1 VSSASEE
8 TRAATTSEP
17 EFSRGYA
24 RYVLGVLSLVY
35 VFNFIDRQILA
46 MLLEPIQQD
55 LGVSDTLMGFLSGFA
70 FVLFYTFAGIPI
82 ARWADTGSR
91 RSIIALGLTVWSAMT
106 AACGLAQSFVQ
117 LALARVGVGIGEAAG
132 SPPAHSLISDYFPPE
147 RRGTALSVYSMGV
160 YVGAAI
166 AFLAGGY
173 LRENF
178 DWRVAFLVVGLA
190 GVPLAVLLRTTVRE
204 PPRGHSEGGPAD
216 ARTDS
221 VRKVMRF
228 LASRRSFVFLVVAA
242 SIQSI
247 SGYGVLAWGPT
258 FLGRVHQ
265 MGGVEIGIWFGLTVG
280 LGGIGGAFLG
290 GSIAD
295 RLGARDP
302 RWYLFLSAIVCLTGV
317 PFAAGFALAGD
328 ATTALLSFIPFY
340 VLAAMYVGPMLWM
353 VQGLVKLRMRAMA
366 SAILLFILN
375 LVGLGLGP
383 FLIGFMNDQLADR
396 FGVEAIRYSLLVV
409 GMVGVPSS
417 VFFLLASRTLR
428 EDLRARD
435 A

>member
-1 VSSASEE
+1 M
-8 TRAATTSEP
+8 TSEP
-17 EFSRGYA
+17 EFSPGYA

-55 LGVSDTLMGFLSGFA
+55 LGVSDTRMGFLSGFA
-70 FVLFYTFAGIPI
+70 FALFYTFAGIPI

-91 RSIIALGLTVWSAMT
+91 RTIIALGLTVWSAMT

-132 SPPAHSLISDYFPPE
+132 SPPAHSLISDYFPPQ

-173 LRENF
+173 LREHF
-178 DWRVAFLVVGLA
+178 DWRVAFLVVGVA
-190 GVPLAVLLRTTVRE
+190 GLPLAVLLRATVRE
-204 PPRGHSEGGPAD
+204 PPRGLSESGPTD

-221 VRKVMRF
+221 VWEVMRF
-228 LASRRSFVFLVVAA
+228 LASRRSFVFLVAAA

-265 MGGVEIGIWFGLTVG
+265 MGGVEIGVWFGLTVG

-295 RLGARDP
+295 RLGARDS

-328 ATTALLSFIPFY
+328 ATTALLCFIPFY

-383 FLIGFMNDQLADR
+383 LLIGFMNDQLADR

-417 VFFLLASRTLR
+417 AFFLLASRTLR

>member
-1 VSSASEE
+1 
-8 TRAATTSEP
+8 
-17 EFSRGYA
+17 
-24 RYVLGVLSLVY
+24 
-35 VFNFIDRQILA
+35 
-46 MLLEPIQQD
+46 
-55 LGVSDTLMGFLSGFA
+55 
-70 FVLFYTFAGIPI
+70 
-82 ARWADTGSR
+82 
-91 RSIIALGLTVWSAMT
+91 
-106 AACGLAQSFVQ
+106 
-117 LALARVGVGIGEAAG
+117 
-132 SPPAHSLISDYFPPE
+132 
-147 RRGTALSVYSMGV
+147 
-160 YVGAAI
+160 
-166 AFLAGGY
+166 
-173 LRENF
+173 
-178 DWRVAFLVVGLA
+178 
-190 GVPLAVLLRTTVRE
+190 
-204 PPRGHSEGGPAD
+204 
-216 ARTDS
+216 
-221 VRKVMRF
+221 MRF

-375 LVGLGLGP
+375 MVGLGLGP

>member
-1 VSSASEE
+1 MSAASGE
-8 TRAATTSEP
+8 TRAEP
-17 EFSRGYA
+17 TPEPSIAPGYA
-24 RYVLGVLSLVY
+24 RYVLGVLTVVY

-46 MLLEPIQQD
+46 MLLEPIKQD
-55 LGVSDTLMGFLSGFA
+55 LGVSDTWMGFLSGFA
-70 FVLFYTFAGIPI
+70 FAVFYTFAGIPI

-91 RSIIALGLTVWSAMT
+91 RSIIALGLTVWSSMT

-117 LALARVGVGIGEAAG
+117 LALARVGVGVGEAAG
-132 SPPAHSLISDYFPPE
+132 SPPAHSLISDYYPPE
-147 RRGTALSVYSMGV
+147 RRGTALSIYSMGV
-160 YVGAAI
+160 YVGAMI

-173 LRENF
+173 LREHF
-178 DWRVAFLVVGLA
+178 DWRTAFLVVGLP
-190 GVPLAVLLRTTVRE
+190 GLPLALLLRTTVRE
-204 PPRGHSEGGPAD
+204 PPRGYSEGGVAD
-216 ARTDS
+216 TRTDS
-221 VRKVMRF
+221 VWDVIAF
-228 LASRRSFVFLVVAA
+228 LWARRSFVLLVVAA
-242 SIQSI
+242 SLQSL

-265 MGGVEIGIWFGLTVG
+265 MGGVQIGIWLGLIIG
-280 LGGIGGAFLG
+280 LGGMAGAFLG
-290 GSIAD
+290 GKIAD

-302 RWYLFLSAIVCLTGV
+302 RWYLFVSAIACLGGV
-317 PFAAGFALAGD
+317 PFVAAFALAGN
-328 ATTALLSFIPFY
+328 AMAALLCFLPFY

-375 LVGLGLGP
+375 MVGLGLGP

-417 VFFLLASRTLR
+417 AFFLLASRTLR

>member
-1 VSSASEE
+1 
-8 TRAATTSEP
+8 
-17 EFSRGYA
+17 
-24 RYVLGVLSLVY
+24 
-35 VFNFIDRQILA
+35 
-46 MLLEPIQQD
+46 
-55 LGVSDTLMGFLSGFA
+55 MGFLSGFA
-70 FVLFYTFAGIPI
+70 FALFYTFAGIPI
-82 ARWADTGSR
+82 ARWADSGSR

-147 RRGTALSVYSMGV
+147 RRGTALSIYSTGV
-160 YVGAAI
+160 YIGAMI

-173 LRENF
+173 LREHF
-178 DWRVAFLVVGLA
+178 DWRTAFLVVGLP
-190 GVPLAVLLRTTVRE
+190 GIPLALLLRATVRE
-204 PPRGHSEGGPAD
+204 PPRGHSEGFAVD
-216 ARTDS
+216 AQTDS
-221 VRKVMRF
+221 VWDVIVF
-228 LASRRSFVFLVVAA
+228 LWSRRSFVFLVIAA
-242 SIQSI
+242 SFQSL

-265 MGGVEIGIWFGLTVG
+265 LDGVQIGIWLGLIIG
-280 LGGIGGAFLG
+280 LGGTLGAFLG
-290 GSIAD
+290 GAIAD

-317 PFAAGFALAGD
+317 PFVAGFALAGGTM
-328 ATTALLSFIPFY
+328 AALLCFIPFY

-375 LVGLGLGP
+375 MVGLGLGP
-383 FLIGFMNDQLADR
+383 FLIGFLNDQLADR

-409 GMVGVPSS
+409 GMVGIPSS
-417 VFFLLASRTLR
+417 AFFLLASRTLR
-428 EDLRARD
+428 DDLRARD